1 MVNKG
6 RVVVTGG
13 MGFIGSH
20 IVDAL
25 VEKGFEVHAIDIKET
40 AREKNP
46 KATYHVADI
55 RDMGAVT
62 PILVGSDCIF
72 HEAALPRVQY
82 SIENPIE
89 TFSINVDG
97 TVALLKAAVDG
108 KVRRFVFA
116 SSAAVYGDQ
125 KEMPL
130 QEDMR
135 LYPKSP
141 YALHK
146 EIGEITCKLWSELY
160 GLETVSLRYFNV
172 YGPRLDPNGAYALAI
187 GKFLRL
193 RKEEQPIEIWGDG
206 TNTRDYVHVSDV
218 ARANLLAMESNNVGK
233 GEAINIGTGKETN
246 VNALVGLIGGTVQHV
261 EARLEPGR
269 ACADNRRAKELL
281 GWESAIKLEDGIAE
295 LKKELGLEK

>member
-1 MVNKG
+1 MATK
-6 RVVVTGG
+6 VVVTGG
-13 MGFIGSH
+13 RGFIGSH
-20 IVDAL
+20 IIDEL
-25 VEKGFEVHAIDIKET
+25 VRRGFDVHNIDSAET

-55 RDMGAVT
+55 RDVAAVAV
-62 PILVGSDCIF
+62 ILEGSDCIF

-97 TVALLKAAVDG
+97 TVALLKAAVDA
-108 KVRRFVFA
+108 KVCRFVFA

-125 KEMPL
+125 STMPL
-130 QEDMR
+130 TEDMR
-135 LYPKSP
+135 ASPKSP

-160 GLETVSLRYFNV
+160 GLETVCLRYFNV

-193 RKEEQPIEIWGDG
+193 RKEGRPIEIWGDG
-206 TNTRDYVHVSDV
+206 TNTRDYVHVSDIV
-218 ARANLLAMESNNVGK
+218 RANVCAMESDNVGK
-233 GEAINIGTGKETN
+233 GEAINIGTGKETS
-246 VNALVGLIGGTVQHV
+246 VNTLVGLIGGSVQHV

-281 GWESAIKLEDGIAE
+281 GWEPTLKLEDGIAE
-295 LKKELGLEK
+295 LKKEFGIT